1 MPLIYILYILAGCIC
16 FGCCFKPRFPKKIA
30 FLFLL
35 ILNICIVGLRSEY
48 VGADSLQ
55 YYLAFKELNR
65 ASLEAAFQTRYAPGY
80 IALNRLVGF
89 FTDSPY
95 ALFFVMGLFS
105 LSVYFYFLKKNSA
118 NIFFAIVIFFCSGW
132 ELYIVAMRQSMALAC
147 ILLGLPFLF
156 KEKKIIFLL
165 FVFLATQ
172 FHASAIIAA
181 FFVFLYNLKITKKL
195 IIICIVC
202 AALLSVFNFLLGKI
216 VVFVNI
222 GSYANYLDSEFN
234 SAGSSYL
241 VDFCIKV
248 FPALFIFLIGAKA
261 KFQMTKEDN
270 FFVVL
275 ALFYLCIR
283 IIALNSII
291 IDRLSLYFSF
301 STPILASFLFDSN
314 RIVQSSRRLLISFSL
329 FFFVTLFCA
338 VQITR
343 PNWMKISPYSP
354 FWKPYNAYYLDMS
367 TYFWE
372 L

>member
-1 MPLIYILYILAGCIC
+1 MPFIYVAYILAACACI
-16 FGCCFKPRFPKKIA
+16 FLSFKPRFPKKIA

-95 ALFFVMGLFS
+95 ALFFVVGLFS

-132 ELYIVAMRQSMALAC
+132 GLYIAAMRQSMALAC
-147 ILLGLPFLF
+147 ILLGIPFLF

-165 FVFLATQ
+165 FVFLAAQ
-172 FHASAIIAA
+172 FHASAIIAVS
-181 FFVFLYNLKITKKL
+181 FVFLYNLKISKKL

-202 AALLSVFNFLLGKI
+202 ATLLSVFNFLLGKI
-216 VVFVNI
+216 IAFANI
-222 GSYANYLDSEFN
+222 GTYANYLDSKFN
-234 SAGSSYL
+234 AAGSSYL
-241 VDFCIKV
+241 VDLCIKV
-248 FPALFIFLIGAKA
+248 FPALFIFWLGCNA
-261 KFQMTKEDN
+261 KFQMTKKDN

-275 ALFYLCIR
+275 SLFYLCIR

-301 STPILASFLFDSN
+301 SIPILTSFLFDSN

-329 FFFVTLFCA
+329 FFFVALFCF
-338 VQITR
+338 VQTAR

-367 TYFWE
+367 TYFWG